1 MMSDYK
7 KLVSVWLDKIHC
19 SKKELQSL
27 LGKLNFVSQCVRSG
41 RIFVAR
47 LLNLLREFP
56 DEGKL
61 FISDDFKLD
70 LLWWQEFLPNYNGIS
85 MMLSEEWCCPDQLFS
100 VDACL
105 TGCGGWM
112 NGRYFHCSFPD
123 FILDQN
129 LHINLCEMLTVV
141 VALKLWG
148 KYFTNLKVVINCD
161 NMVTVRVLNTGAS
174 RNKFLQSCLREI
186 CWISAINNFEIKSRH
201 ILGCENRLP
210 DLLSRWDL
218 DIKFQLE
225 FRERTKNMTLFRDFI
240 EPKLFDFSHRW

>member
-1 MMSDYK
+1 
-7 KLVSVWLDKIHC
+7 
-19 SKKELQSL
+19 
-27 LGKLNFVSQCVRSG
+27 
-41 RIFVAR
+41 
-47 LLNLLREFP
+47 
-56 DEGKL
+56 
-61 FISDDFKLD
+61 
-70 LLWWQEFLPNYNGIS
+70 
-85 MMLSEEWCCPDQLFS
+85 
-100 VDACL
+100 
-105 TGCGGWM
+105 
-112 NGRYFHCSFPD
+112 
-123 FILDQN
+123 
-129 LHINLCEMLTVV
+129 MLTVV

-218 DIKFQLE
+218 HTKFQLE
-225 FRERTKNMTLFRDFI
+225 FRKRTNNMTLFRDFI